1 MPPKG
6 YNKDDEEKRLDDM
19 RFLTRQKHKIEGLL
33 ELQSNQYW
41 QLKAELEEIE
51 KKIEKLKRKAKEDG

>member
-19 RFLTRQKHKIEGLL
+19 RFLTRQKQKIEGLL

-51 KKIEKLKRKAKEDG
+51 KKIEKLKRKAKEK

>member
-1 MPPKG
+1 
-6 YNKDDEEKRLDDM
+6 M

-41 QLKAELEEIE
+41 QLKAELGEIE
-51 KKIEKLKRKAKEDG
+51 KKIEKLKRKAKEK